1 MKRRQRVR
9 GGGILRLI
17 SPHPSLHYSLAR
29 LANVK
34 MAKSVKLGEEHK
46 AYIRDTPHR
55 MSPESPDYCFDALS
69 FVRPWQPSTAE
80 DPWLVVVIGI
90 VLVGGS
96 RPPPSS
102 HFAIFALNGPINDMT
117 DRQTEWLRSIQ
128 AFLRPLFNAF
138 ILFFPSASRN

>member
-1 MKRRQRVR
+1 
-9 GGGILRLI
+9 
-17 SPHPSLHYSLAR
+17 
-29 LANVK
+29 

-128 AFLRPLFNAF
+128 VFFRPLFNAF